1 MQLSLMDGLFIY
13 LAFFIHYMRTML
25 VILLNIINIE
35 RKKKRN
41 NVKVKNLGLVYHST
55 LIYNLY
61 PKF

>member
-35 RKKKRN
+35 RKKKEIMLRL
-41 NVKVKNLGLVYHST
+41 K
-55 LIYNLY
+55 I
-61 PKF
+61 